1 MNVKKNTMIKQ
12 QLKMMNFFPKRFR
25 DNINAILLQ
34 KAVERAREISTHK
47 AYLKVGQLRFDF
59 QFVFY
64 TFLIGFTVSGV
75 KTFGFT
81 GLT

>member
-1 MNVKKNTMIKQ
+1 
-12 QLKMMNFFPKRFR
+12 MMNFFPKRFR
-25 DNINAILLQ
+25 DDINAILLQ

-64 TFLIGFTVSGV
+64 AFLIGFTVSGV